1 MKEWFISKAIIVND
15 FIKKE
20 RVNSTHL
27 LVEKAKKYIYENYSD
42 SELSVEKMCKELHV
56 SPTYF
61 STIFKKE
68 TEMNFVNYLTT
79 IRLEEA
85 VKLLN
90 TTDDKTYVIAASV
103 GYPEANYFS
112 YVFKKKYGVSPLK
125 YRKR

>member
-1 MKEWFISKAIIVND
+1 M
-15 FIKKE
+15 
-20 RVNSTHL
+20 
-27 LVEKAKKYIYENYSD
+27 
-42 SELSVEKMCKELHV
+42 
-56 SPTYF
+56 
-61 STIFKKE
+61 FKKE